1 MNLPA
6 RSVRSNGSLIRQLRL
21 NRGWTQLELA
31 KLAGYSAR
39 LIRKLESSN
48 LVDIETVKNIAEA
61 LSTTD
66 ESVAHFQLTL
76 ANLPVEKNW
85 IGIDDQTRGEAQ
97 SKSASERAIQS
108 QMDAVRTFV
117 QCYDASAKDIGER
130 CKSYFAPDLVFH
142 CPADPENVPFAGDWH
157 GVEGVQ
163 KFFDVFYSL
172 FSRQVNTLTP
182 EYMLS
187 EKRIVAR
194 FMDQVFFQ
202 GHALPPHWVNLH
214 FQFRD
219 GLIVR
224 IDDEFDHYNAK
235 KALDELMARL
245 AENGCEP
252 ATNCD

>member
-6 RSVRSNGSLIRQLRL
+6 RSVRSNGYRVRQLRL
-21 NRGWTQLELA
+21 NRGLTQLELA

-39 LIRKLESSN
+39 LIRKVESSSF
-48 LVDIETVKNIAEA
+48 VDLETVRNIAEA

-66 ESVAHFQLTL
+66 EPVAHLQLTL
-76 ANLPVEKNW
+76 DNLCGAKEW
-85 IGIDDQTRGEAQ
+85 IEDYHEMRGESPTKGVA
-97 SKSASERAIQS
+97 ERAIER
-108 QMDAVRTFV
+108 QMEAVRAFV
-117 QCYDASAKDIGER
+117 QCYDAGATDIGEM
-130 CKSYFAPDLVFH
+130 CKVFFAPDVVFH
-142 CPADPENVPFAGDWH
+142 CPADPENVPFAGAWH

-163 KFFDVFYSL
+163 KFFDIFYGL
-172 FSRQVNTLTP
+172 FSRQFNTLRP

-202 GHALPPHWVNLH
+202 GHELPVHWVNLH

-219 GLIVR
+219 GLIVQ

-235 KALDELMARL
+235 KAFDALMARL
-245 AENGCEP
+245 EERGSEP
-252 ATNCD
+252 ATNVE